1 MTAVEDLKRA
11 LAEATGTDEADWFP
25 VLKARYAMLEVFTAL
40 AERRGRSAVVTQA
53 LTCATAVDPIV
64 VAGLRPVYADIDP
77 GTYAIRPGAVA
88 WKDGPAA
95 AVIQH
100 TFGVIDDAS
109 SVDMA
114 AAARSAGALV
124 VEDSAHCA
132 GRMARGV
139 DGAPLADVS
148 FHSFGIE
155 KQLPTKFGG
164 AVWLS
169 PDMPHREMR
178 SALADRLSSLRQ
190 PGARLAFAVKTY
202 RLQRGVLNRLPRA
215 LARPLERALTSAGLF
230 EPAVARA
237 EVEGRLTRG
246 ALGIPE
252 HVAAEVA
259 EALGRLTSIEEGRT
273 AAVDAYLDALGG
285 AIGSPEYLAGQPLVR
300 FPMLVPAGVDP
311 ERVILHLQAQGV
323 YAGRWY
329 RPVLFPGTDTPESYA
344 YTPGDPALATTHD
357 VVGRLVNLPTNVS
370 PERARQIAG
379 LALEAVAAQRAAA

>member
-1 MTAVEDLKRA
+1 MTAVDDLRRG
-11 LAEATGTDEADWFP
+11 LAEATGTDAADWYP

-64 VAGLRPVYADIDP
+64 EAGLRPVYADIDP

-88 WKDGPAA
+88 WEDGPSA

-100 TFGVIDDAS
+100 TFGVIDES
-109 SVDMA
+109 SSAEIAD
-114 AAARSAGALV
+114 AARRVGALV

-132 GRMARGV
+132 GRMARGT
-139 DGAPLADVS
+139 DGAPVADVS

-169 PDMPHREMR
+169 PDLPGRELR
-178 SALADRLSSLRQ
+178 SALADSLSSLPQ
-190 PGARLAFAVKTY
+190 PGARLAFAIKTY
-202 RLQRGVLNRLPRA
+202 RLQRGVLNRLPRQIS
-215 LARPLERALTSAGLF
+215 RPLERVLTAAGLF

-246 ALGIPE
+246 ALAIPD

-259 EALGRLTSIEEGRT
+259 DALGRLESIEAGRT
-273 AAVDAYLDALGG
+273 AAVDAYLEALGD
-285 AIGSPEYLAGQPLVR
+285 AIGAPEHLAGQPLVR
-300 FPMLVPAGVDP
+300 FPMLVPAGLDP
-311 ERVILHLQAQGV
+311 ESVISQLQAQGV

-344 YTPGDPALATTHD
+344 YTPGDPSLATTHD
-357 VVGRLVNLPTNVS
+357 VVARLVNLPTTVS

-379 LALEAVAAQRAAA
+379 LALKAVAAQRAAA